1 MGTKAFGSPTGRRP
15 ALIRNRNLLQITR
28 EDSQMKKFLV
38 TMLLVATTAT
48 AAHAGLRVVGK
59 GDNMHLDPSA
69 FPSAMK
75 ANYEIVRVRCV
86 KCHTL
91 ERTIVA
97 IQTGVAPI
105 SGQPFDRSATK
116 AYGVKMLRKPDS
128 NMTKPEVK
136 ASVDFLNF
144 LLVETER

>member
-1 MGTKAFGSPTGRRP
+1 
-15 ALIRNRNLLQITR
+15 
-28 EDSQMKKFLV
+28 MKK
-38 TMLLVATTAT
+38 LLLPLFVLIISATS
-48 AAHAGLRVVGK
+48 AHAGFKVIGK
-59 GDNMHLDPSA
+59 GDAMRLDTSA
-69 FPSAMK
+69 FPPAMK
-75 ANYEIVRVRCV
+75 ANYEILRTKCV

-136 ASVDFLNF
+136 ASVDLMNY
-144 LLVETER
+144 LLAESER

>member
-1 MGTKAFGSPTGRRP
+1 
-15 ALIRNRNLLQITR
+15 
-28 EDSQMKKFLV
+28 MKKLLL
-38 TMLLVATTAT
+38 TLLLVALSAT
-48 AAHAGLRVVGK
+48 AAHAGLKVIGK
-59 GDNMHLDPSA
+59 GDAMHLDPSG
-69 FPSAMK
+69 FPPAMK
-75 ANYEIVRVRCV
+75 ANYDIVRVKCV

-105 SGQPFDRSATK
+105 SGQPFDRNATK

-128 NMTKPEVK
+128 NMSKAEVK
-136 ASVDFLNF
+136 ASVDLLNF

>member
-1 MGTKAFGSPTGRRP
+1 
-15 ALIRNRNLLQITR
+15 
-28 EDSQMKKFLV
+28 MKKFLV
-38 TMLLVATTAT
+38 TMLLVATSAT
-48 AAHAGLRVVGK
+48 AAHAGLKVVGK
-59 GDNMHLDPSA
+59 GDAMRLDPTP
-69 FPSAMK
+69 FPAAMK
-75 ANYEIVRVRCV
+75 TNYDILRVKCV

-128 NMTKPEVK
+128 NMSKAEVR
-136 ASVDFLNF
+136 ASVDLLNY

>member
-1 MGTKAFGSPTGRRP
+1 
-15 ALIRNRNLLQITR
+15 
-28 EDSQMKKFLV
+28 
-38 TMLLVATTAT
+38 MLLVATTAT
-48 AAHAGLRVVGK
+48 CAHAGLKVIGK
-59 GDNMHLDPSA
+59 GAATRLDSA
-69 FPSAMK
+69 SFPPAMK
-75 ANYEIVRVRCV
+75 ANYEIMRVKCV

-128 NMTKPEVK
+128 NMNKAEVK
-136 ASVDFLNF
+136 ASVELMNY
-144 LLVETER
+144 LLSEAEK